1 MERKSDGKDGEKNQM
16 RLEWRKVKVRSL
28 VENHF
33 PVLEASSIPKSYKF
47 CSFPFLLTCNFILSL
62 SLLSRVRKRG
72 ERKKGER
79 KKGERKKGGGK
90 AEKLLMDVKARDFV
104 FMKSCSR

>member
-1 MERKSDGKDGEKNQM
+1 M
-16 RLEWRKVKVRSL
+16 RLEWKKVKVRSL

-47 CSFPFLLTCNFILSL
+47 RSFPFSSYLSFHSFA
-62 SLLSRVRKRG
+62 SLMC
-72 ERKKGER
+72 EKKGER
-79 KKGERKKGGGK
+79 ERKRNGRGRKNGGGK

-104 FMKSCSR
+104 FLKSCSR